1 MRNRVTL
8 FLGAVCLIAVSG
20 CGSSSNNTEFASIRK
35 NLTPELEGLTGRRVD
50 NQRNFA
56 VSENQDLRMLN
67 DDIRRAFFLDHPS
80 RLSPYPILY
89 TNGNPN

>member
-1 MRNRVTL
+1 MRNLVTL

-20 CGSSSNNTEFASIRK
+20 CGSSSRTEFSSLRK
-35 NLTPELEGLTGRRVD
+35 NLTPELQGLTDRPVD

-56 VSENQDLRMLN
+56 VRENQNWRMFSDDLN
-67 DDIRRAFFLDHPS
+67 RALHLDHPS

>member
-1 MRNRVTL
+1 MRNLVKL
-8 FLGAVCLIAVSG
+8 FVIAVCLIVVSG
-20 CGSSSNNTEFASIRK
+20 CGSSRSTDFDSLRK
-35 NLTPELEGLTGRRVD
+35 NLTPELQGLTDRPVD

-56 VSENQDLRMLN
+56 VRENQNWRMFSDDLN
-67 DDIRRAFFLDHPS
+67 RALFLDHPS